1 MAVKVSLR
9 TAMAR
14 NRPSHSM
21 EAHLAR
27 KRRAIAKY
35 KKTDGDKW
43 IINTCHKHG
52 SVRPMDLTSRDPDWL
67 REFKSKEAAVAFEEE
82 CHQEAKKLKAE
93 GKDCSILHTNGL

>member
-1 MAVKVSLR
+1 
-9 TAMAR
+9 
-14 NRPSHSM
+14 M

-52 SVRPMDLTSRDPDWL
+52 SVRPIDLTSRDPDWL

-82 CHQEAKKLKAE
+82 CHQEAKKLKAA
-93 GKDCSILHTNGL
+93 GKDWSILHTNGL